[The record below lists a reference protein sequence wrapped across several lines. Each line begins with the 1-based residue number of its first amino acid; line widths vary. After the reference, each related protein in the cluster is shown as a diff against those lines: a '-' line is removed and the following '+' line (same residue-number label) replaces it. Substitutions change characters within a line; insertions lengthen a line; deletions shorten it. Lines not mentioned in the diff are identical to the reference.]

1 MFTDLAPHDALLW
14 KYIQNTTVSEVVPKG
29 TDFRTKI
36 SSFALTKVY
45 LYIYIYNSIFLIWLI
60 GKQFSWSFALENCL
74 HLGTGNVR
82 GQLPISV
89 HIFPAYCRMFS
100 FGFSQVRLN
109 EKKKKI
115 SLLLYQPQTLTHLEL
130 ILKRRLIAVDVG
142 FENWGISPSFS
153 WGILGRVL
161 RLGQLSTSRNI

>member
-1 MFTDLAPHDALLW
+1 MEIYP
-14 KYIQNTTVSEVVPKG
+14 KYNERNWFQNKNFQLCFDKGIFVS
-29 TDFRTKI
+29 
-36 SSFALTKVY
+36 
-45 LYIYIYNSIFLIWLI
+45 IYIYNSLFLIWLVGI
-60 GKQFSWSFALENCL
+60 QFSKSFALENCL
-74 HLGTGNVR
+74 HFGTGNIR

-100 FGFSQVRLN
+100 FGCSQVRLN

-130 ILKRRLIAVDVG
+130 ILKRRLIAVDVS
-142 FENWGISPSFS
+142 FENWGILPSFS

-161 RLGQLSTSRNI
+161 RLGQLSASRDIWRIINTDIFQ